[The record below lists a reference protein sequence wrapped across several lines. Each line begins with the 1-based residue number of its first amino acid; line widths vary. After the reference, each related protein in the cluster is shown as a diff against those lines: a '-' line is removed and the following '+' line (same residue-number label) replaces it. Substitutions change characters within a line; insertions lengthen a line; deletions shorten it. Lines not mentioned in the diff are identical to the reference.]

1 MPVSPHI
8 LAAATSL
15 FVALLAGTMAL
26 LGFRSFQKTRNPR
39 LVFVVIAFVA
49 FTLKSL
55 FVGYNVFTH
64 VIAHDAIEFV
74 SAMFDLLIIFTL
86 FLPFFV
92 GFRGE

>member
-15 FVALLAGTMAL
+15 FVALLAGTMAM

-39 LVFVVIAFVA
+39 LVFVVIAFVT

-55 FVGYNVFTH
+55 FVGYNVVTH
-64 VIAHDAIEFV
+64 VIPHDAIEFV

-92 GFRGE
+92 RFHGE